1 MPPSPPLNRT
11 AISRVK
17 DRARSRSSSRTR
29 SYKRSRSSP
38 PSSRRS
44 TLDSIQPE
52 DLIVPCGIIEE
63 GKPTEHNTV
72 KLLEL
77 EVKGLKDKLE
87 DRSLGR
93 KYISDHSANIELEE
107 LKKKLAMAQCDL
119 RDAEDEL
126 IRLKGLKNES
136 ILREKQMQE
145 LLLTLEKTERELNK
159 CLEEN
164 EDIRS
169 LKEMYRYDKNAW
181 ESSVLE
187 SEKNL
192 KETTQRCE
200 ILAKECSIN
209 QSIIKEL
216 RMEIDTLNERL
227 ARGIEENDVLYKR
240 LRDLDGRSS
249 SLSSSRERGRSMDS
263 LSDLTNIDLE
273 IDLFQ
278 MNKERIIEEY
288 DELRGRFEK
297 AVLEIRAMKR
307 ELRESHA
314 MYDGLEITNI
324 GLKNDLKRLEDNN
337 QSQIDLMAARV
348 QDLTQKLSASEKYTR
363 TLKQKLQKTES
374 REKRRSL
381 SLKGRDS
388 FAIGK
393 EVEEKLSELENKI
406 IALESSSSSTVSEIL
421 VSKSASEVLKTKNE
435 TNSEDQLL
443 NKASSRVRRKS
454 LDSATNSEPMQVL
467 LRLSCLESKVNSA
480 VDLQAPSHMVTTS
493 SIDSLN
499 MISENSETNSISLSD
514 SKRHL
519 VERLQSL
526 ENVIITSKDKV
537 SQCLD
542 QLLNLKASR
551 TRRSVS
557 PLSDRKDAMRY
568 IEKCL
573 ADVNRILK
581 ESCDN
586 CIVKTNSEHISKMLI
601 KLENQ
606 LKDKLSEIL
615 QKRNRLKASSQWNK
629 TKELE
634 LLAEKTAYEI
644 VYINQIHEAIQ
655 GEPDQKFSDRLLNFE
670 IVETSHAI
678 IELKSKLSEK
688 PMRESKK
695 SVSAIDVL
703 ANVLT
708 KKLLLQGTVYD
719 IMSTSGNPVSSPTQ
733 SSELHLLKKQQKEI
747 DSAVRR
753 FKDKKLEA
761 IARILIGSN
770 FSETTSNQVSDLTT
784 YYSRLPGQH
793 IDSAWKIA
801 KDIVSSELIK
811 NEISQVMM
819 CCAQTY
825 QSSVASDLNQRV
837 SFIKSQQVQLENWS
851 DAAQHILE
859 HEMDSAMKQLNGS
872 FQVMLTELQQKKSR
886 LPSNIDRMKNSEEIR
901 KLIAEL
907 ADVMAHKSL
916 IDSKIKLLTENYKP
930 SQCRSLDSALNIS
943 KLLEYENM
951 FNMLTEDLNIN
962 PADLELQAD
971 LSLLKQYCKNITFSQ
986 NDNESFKYVTKCFL
1000 DLEKIIMKLQHSL
1013 RINNN
1018 KEGPTEYVDLE
1029 SITDW
1034 EGVFKKCNEFQT
1046 RLESLS
1052 LCLQGQNCEECRQK
1066 QETVQ
1071 RYSFYYYYS

>member
-1 MPPSPPLNRT
+1 MDWNDPLPPSPPLNRT

-17 DRARSRSSSRTR
+17 DRARSRSSSRSR

-52 DLIVPCGIIEE
+52 DLMVPSDIIEE
-63 GKPTEHNTV
+63 GSPTESNVV

-77 EVKGLKDKLE
+77 EVKGLKDQLE
-87 DRSLGR
+87 DRNVSC
-93 KYISDHSANIELEE
+93 KYISDHSANLELEE

-126 IRLKGLKNES
+126 IRLKSLKNDS
-136 ILREKQMQE
+136 IIREKQMQE

-192 KETTQRCE
+192 KETTHRCE
-200 ILAKECSIN
+200 ILAKECSLN
-209 QSIIKEL
+209 QGIIKEL
-216 RMEIDTLNERL
+216 QMEIDTLNERL

-263 LSDLTNIDLE
+263 LSDLTNIDLD

-406 IALESSSSSTVSEIL
+406 IALENNGGNTVSEIV
-421 VSKSASEVLKTKNE
+421 VSKSSSEMLKTKKEITENK
-435 TNSEDQLL
+435 LL
-443 NKASSRVRRKS
+443 NRASSRVRRKS
-454 LDSATNSEPMQVL
+454 LDSATNTEPMQVL
-467 LRLSCLESKVNSA
+467 LRLSSLETKVNSA
-480 VDLQAPSHMVTTS
+480 TELQAPSHIVTTS

-499 MISENSETNSISLSD
+499 MISENSESSSVNMSD
-514 SKRHL
+514 SKKHL
-519 VERLQSL
+519 VERLHSL
-526 ENVIITSKDKV
+526 ENVIITSKEKV

-542 QLLNLKASR
+542 QLLSLKASR

-573 ADVNRILK
+573 SDVNRILK

-586 CIVKTNSEHISKMLI
+586 CIVKTNSDHISKMLF
-601 KLENQ
+601 KLESQ
-606 LKDKLSEIL
+606 LKDKLNEVL
-615 QKRNRLKASSQWNK
+615 QKRNRLKASSQWTK

-634 LLAEKTAYEI
+634 FLAEKTAYEI
-644 VYINQIHEAIQ
+644 VFINQIHEAIQ
-655 GEPDQKFSDRLLNFE
+655 GEPDQKFSDRILNFE

-688 PMRESKK
+688 SSKECKK
-695 SVSAIDVL
+695 SLSAMDML
-703 ANVLT
+703 ANVLS
-708 KKLLLQGTVYD
+708 KKLLLQGSALD
-719 IMSTSGNPVSSPTQ
+719 IISASGNPVSSPTQ
-733 SSELHLLKKQQKEI
+733 SSELLLLKKQQKEI
-747 DSAVRR
+747 DITVRK
-753 FKDKKLEA
+753 FKDKKLETL
-761 IARILIGSN
+761 ARLLVGNNLSQ
-770 FSETTSNQVSDLTT
+770 TSTEVSDLNT
-784 YYSRLPGQH
+784 YFTRLPEQH
-793 IDSAWKIA
+793 VDSAWKIA
-801 KDIVSSELIK
+801 QDIVSSELIK

-819 CCAQTY
+819 CCAQAY

-837 SFIKSQQVQLENWS
+837 SFIKSQQVQLENWLDS
-851 DAAQHILE
+851 AQQILE
-859 HEMDSAMKQLNGS
+859 HEMNLATKQLNNS
-872 FQVMLTELQQKKSR
+872 FQGLLTELQQKKR
-886 LPSNIDRMKNSEEIR
+886 LCSNVDKIENSEDIR

-907 ADVMAHKSL
+907 ADVMAHKAL
-916 IDSKIKLLTENYKP
+916 IDSRIKFLTENYKP
-930 SQCRSLDSALNIS
+930 NQCKSLDSSLNIS

-971 LSLLKQYCKNITFSQ
+971 LNLLKQYCKNITFSQ
-986 NDNESFKYVTKCFL
+986 NDNDSFKYVTKCFL
-1000 DLEKIIMKLQHSL
+1000 DLEKIILKLQHSL

-1018 KEGPTEYVDLE
+1018 KEGPSDLVDLE

-1034 EGVFKKCNEFQT
+1034 EGVFKKCNEFQS

-1071 RYSFYYYYS
+1071 RFVLI